1 MGPKEESQPFGVKA
15 ENPHPSHKAQLL
27 TNSRFSRPA
36 APLPAHHRN
45 HELPTGQA
53 PAQAIPFPSTESC
66 TGFIFRVGLPFSL
79 PLTPP
84 ICYQQPAEGGGF
96 APASPLPTCSP
107 LGGAAAHNEFPKA
120 FCVPQRAGA
129 RSQHAVCLCKGPIM
143 FQHIALLG
151 AHLPTCSGAVQAEGR
166 RGCAHRANTA
176 LLCPSVSC
184 SSRLRP
190 VEY

>member
-15 ENPHPSHKAQLL
+15 ENPRPSHKAQLL
-27 TNSRFSRPA
+27 TDSWFGRQA

-45 HELPTGQA
+45 HELLTGQA

-66 TGFIFRVGLPFSL
+66 TGFIFRVGLLFSL

-96 APASPLPTCSP
+96 SPTCSP
-107 LGGAAAHNEFPKA
+107 LGGAAAHHEFPKA
-120 FCVPQRAGA
+120 FCVPQRVGA
-129 RSQHAVCLCKGPIM
+129 RSQHAVHLCKGLIM
-143 FQHIALLG
+143 SQHIALLG

-166 RGCAHRANTA
+166 WGCAHRANTV
-176 LLCPSVSC
+176 LLCPAVSC